1 MRRPIRYC
9 WPERFLPGKVP
20 YQRVD
25 LPNSYTQVRE
35 CHQHWNKAGHLGDV
49 GELLLDKFG
58 PGISVVDVG
67 CGRGQLWPVLRGAVT
82 SYVGVDNNPHFL
94 EQARLDFPTIDF
106 RLAAAQRLP
115 AADGEFDVAVCC
127 DVLMHVED
135 MVPVLAE
142 LVRVARCGVVLRVR
156 TGNPS
161 LKARMVY
168 DPERDR
174 LFKRLSGGYGFT
186 YYNLL
191 SRRTLRTLLQRVGV
205 TEFHMSGYAPPDADV
220 CAKSLVSF
228 EVPACRKL
236 SSL

>member
-1 MRRPIRYC
+1 MPFLPLGGQAVIEGVMMRSPTRVAVAVRRPDGSLA
-9 WPERFLPGKVP
+9 FLEKHFESITRRIKP
-20 YQRVD
+20 
-25 LPNSYTQVRE
+25 
-35 CHQHWNKAGHLGDV
+35 LG
-49 GELLLDKFG
+49 
-58 PGISVVDVG
+58 
-67 CGRGQLWPVLRGAVT
+67 WPVLRGAVT